1 MDTSDRSESI
11 TLQPSAPPLAYALA
25 LRITP
30 ELQAE
35 LIQAKLNGDDAT
47 VTFGKGGYNNVIK
60 VRGKEF
66 KFKSVAED
74 SPCDA
79 YYREEDTLIEA
90 GGVKR
95 KLQVQRQLNS
105 EERDRVRARCEQ
117 SEAQQKSRK
126 SHSLNHDQS
135 LQLGQNPGANKSV
148 KTTRVLGQSNLGR
161 QPPSAGDRSKA
172 ANMLALSR
180 AKRPPAP
187 ADIQRSSTPATKAAA
202 PKPAADA
209 QLKSLERAKRAA
221 DVAEA
226 AGKSAVKAML
236 LVLLEERPL
245 TIQAI
250 EKHLEK
256 STKSKSLHR
265 KILEKMLKEM
275 CHLKSPGK
283 YHLKPEAQE
292 EARAVIKELEP
303 VPGRGKQ
310 PKNAIRAESKEGT
323 VERAGDTRNG
333 TTAQA
338 RNGLYSQGPG
348 PNSSR
353 AAKIAKGAAGRKEPV
368 SSPSDGN
375 NTPPTRGRAL
385 ATTPPENQTPP
396 SPLSGGPSF
405 GRSAQRAA
413 GAPPGHERNRVHGAE
428 RTRVDARTIPG
439 TERAQSARGG
449 HEPSA
454 SGKDNASLG
463 GTKRRRVVMEEE
475 DEEEEGEEKEAAK
488 ELMAEETAAAEE
500 EEFFHPY
507 ERESVTSHVRLKGPI
522 RDKKQYDEY
531 SEEYQEK
538 YPVYLRLYKEL
549 DDTRGTFVQLLE
561 RHRQAESRHEED
573 EAGKQIKTLNGKIR
587 KRYERMNVVFLHL
600 HEQLTNIKLQVKI
613 FVEARSNS

>member
-95 KLQVQRQLNS
+95 KLQVQ
-105 EERDRVRARCEQ
+105 VRI
-117 SEAQQKSRK
+117 S
-126 SHSLNHDQS
+126 
-135 LQLGQNPGANKSV
+135 
-148 KTTRVLGQSNLGR
+148 
-161 QPPSAGDRSKA
+161 
-172 ANMLALSR
+172 LSR
-180 AKRPPAP
+180 RREFLDSRILAVNHR
-187 ADIQRSSTPATKAAA
+187 R
-202 PKPAADA
+202 

-310 PKNAIRAESKEGT
+310 PKNAM
-323 VERAGDTRNG
+323 
-333 TTAQA
+333 
-338 RNGLYSQGPG
+338 
-348 PNSSR
+348 
-353 AAKIAKGAAGRKEPV
+353 
-368 SSPSDGN
+368 
-375 NTPPTRGRAL
+375 
-385 ATTPPENQTPP
+385 
-396 SPLSGGPSF
+396 
-405 GRSAQRAA
+405 
-413 GAPPGHERNRVHGAE
+413 
-428 RTRVDARTIPG
+428 VDARTIPG

-600 HEQLTNIKLQVKI
+600 HEQLTNIKLQYLSASPNKDYNGLTYFLDFLGDFLAIIILDSQVI
-613 FVEARSNS
+613 